1 MNKLSER
8 SGGTGGLWTL
18 AALAAVLAITA
29 VTRADE
35 PKCDCLI
42 QGNLSQ
48 IGIPLLGQLPYVG
61 KLFEYPLSVGK
72 PECCAD
78 HLQRVGIDLDIGQPI
93 PGRGV
98 IIVKRLECQQC
109 AAEGDEEAKYD
120 KEHCCEC
127 ESFKAT
133 LASKR
138 AAGHPGDEKPSWQ
151 QIVDLG
157 SEKAALEATLEAHEA
172 IVEAKEEIFESLAE
186 LMAEKA
192 ALEAKLELQGEREEM
207 SKQVHKLTAENAR
220 LKAQVELASLR
231 TEMLQKT
238 MQVAVENEHLKRR
251 VAELE
256 RQGAE
261 ELAAARTAKR
271 NQTGKKAR

>member
-8 SGGTGGLWTL
+8 SGGNCGLWTSVGL
-18 AALAAVLAITA
+18 AAALTIMSAA
-29 VTRADE
+29 RADE
-35 PKCDCLI
+35 PNCECRV
-42 QGNLSQ
+42 QGNLNQ

-61 KLFEYPLSVGK
+61 RLFEYPLSAGK
-72 PECCAD
+72 PESCAD
-78 HLQRVGIDLDIGQPI
+78 HLQRVGIDFEIGQPM

-109 AAEGDEEAKYD
+109 AAEGDAEAKCD

-127 ESFKAT
+127 EVVKAT
-133 LASKR
+133 LAAKH
-138 AAGHPGDEKPSWQ
+138 AAGHSADDKPTWE
-151 QIVDLG
+151 QIVG
-157 SEKAALEATLEAHEA
+157 MASEKAALEATLEAHSEIA
-172 IVEAKEEIFESLAE
+172 AAKEEIFESLAE

-192 ALEAKLELQGEREEM
+192 VLEAKLELQGEREEL
-207 SKQVHKLTAENAR
+207 SKQVQKLTAENAR

-238 MQVAVENEHLKRR
+238 MQVAVENEHLKHR

-256 RQGAE
+256 RQSVE
-261 ELAAARTAKR
+261 STAARTAKR
-271 NQTGKKAR
+271 NPTSKKAR